1 MDMKG
6 NKPSKKKI
14 VFPPTKNLIDYLK
27 HYGRYATLPIQYDD
41 MLRYMASIPLL
52 DSYGK
57 DTLWETVFYDHTDQ
71 DELNR
76 HLCEVYALL
85 KTEGDLSVIEHLTVA
100 RVDYCTFGNTKPF
113 RIRIINKLN
122 DNYDHF
128 YIKKIDAS
136 RIYGLELEGIL
147 SPDRLNFLI
156 FDQTLIEEH
165 VAGVPGDDFMTRHLD
180 VPKFD
185 QIRIAKEFIKFN
197 ERCFIR
203 LLGDMRSYNYIVDI
217 TPDIEGSQYR
227 IRAIDFD
234 QQSYEGRKSFYLP
247 QYFKENNPIIYMG
260 IKHLKSEAVRQYQLE
275 ERSLIA
281 RRARNSR
288 QQINQLLNHM
298 IKDKISFEEK
308 VIQLKNELAE
318 HHHNSDFLK
327 CNSMGEIVL
336 TNIKLVLQKEFIQSI
351 IEIKD

>member
-1 MDMKG
+1 MFG
-6 NKPSKKKI
+6 NKPSKKKKI
-14 VFPPTKNLIDYLK
+14 FAPSSNLLKYLGQYSRLTK
-27 HYGRYATLPIQYDD
+27 LPVQYDD
-41 MLRYMASIPLL
+41 MLRYMASIPLI
-52 DSYGK
+52 DSTGN
-57 DTLWETVFYDHTDQ
+57 DTLWETVFYEQ
-71 DELNR
+71 AEQEEINSN
-76 HLCEVYALL
+76 LCTIYALL
-85 KTEGDLSVIEHLTVA
+85 KTEGDISVIEHLNIA
-100 RVDYCTFGNTKPF
+100 RIDFCTFGNTKPF

-147 SPDRLNFLI
+147 SPDRLNYLVY
-156 FDQTLIEEH
+156 DKTLIEEH
-165 VAGVPGDDFMTRHLD
+165 VAGVPGDDFISRNLA

-203 LLGDMRSYNYIVDI
+203 LLGDMRAYNYIVDI

-247 QYFKENNPIIYMG
+247 QYFKENNPIIHLG
-260 IKHLKSEAVRQYQLE
+260 IAHLKSGAVRQYQLE

-288 QQINQLLNHM
+288 DQLNTLLNNM
-298 IKDKISFEEK
+298 IKDRISSDDK
-308 VIQLKNELAE
+308 VEQLRKELAK
-318 HHHNSDFLK
+318 HHNNDAFLD
-327 CNSMGEIVL
+327 CSTMGDIVL
-336 TNIKLVLQKEFIQSI
+336 TNIKLVLQKEFTQSI
-351 IEIKD
+351 IDVS